1 MLGTCL
7 LGAARARDAHRLS
20 AFQIPE
26 NNVFECTVRLQM
38 HAKQSKCSIRAT
50 VSQ

>member
-1 MLGTCL
+1 MPGTCL
-7 LGAARARDAHRLS
+7 LGAVRARGARRLS

-38 HAKQSKCSIRAT
+38 HAKQSKCSTRAA
-50 VSQ
+50 VSE